1 MRRSDHS
8 FSEWC
13 EVLLALRQFDH
24 VRQDEPVVNAHKVL
38 FLVIAT
44 PVVALLAGT
53 REGVQNDTCA
63 AVTDNAVVGGVACPA
78 WPGMRVRERGG
89 DRSHA
94 MLPEQMSRAFFAD
107 AHELLPDFRK
117 LR

>member
-13 EVLLALRQFDH
+13 EVLLAHRQFDH
-24 VRQDEPVVNAHKVL
+24 VRQDEPVVNAHTLL
-38 FLVIAT
+38 FFAIAT
-44 PVVALLAGT
+44 PFATPLAGT
-53 REGVQNDTCA
+53 REQAHNNNCA
-63 AVTDNAVVGGVACPA
+63 KGADNPDAGGAACPA

-89 DRSHA
+89 DGSHA